1 MPFENQPSD
10 PTSTPAKTPHA
21 GLDGIETPTN
31 EFDRKLDGVAVEKG
45 WVDPSEPVDLNKD
58 NPNIPSS
65 LGEIDKQFKPLT
77 DEEQEAARR
86 DVEAAHTAKEE
97 VKPKASKLKKIL
109 AVIGLGTLV
118 GGGIGAAVTATSGN
132 NETAPADTKPTATAP
147 AVPGTVSPETVAPTS
162 IEQGAT
168 SVTITTPSAEVTTSA
183 PVVGELSPSVL
194 EQVAGN
200 KAVTRGILEK
210 QFGQSFAPESILATA
225 NTIDLPNIDKNPSV
239 FGIQEIPYTEGMTTE
254 DATNVYNS
262 YVANESTRIVNLLIQ
277 ARDLEST
284 VAVPKPFSGVT
295 PDTHMSVQDL
305 ILADAKGKFALDGV
319 SEAVLINGV
328 PGTPDGILQHLKDIA
343 NNTKIT
349 QYDRV
354 VIMGIP
360 EPSNRTSDSPDITGV
375 TPLEGTDARG
385 LSGVTIQTNN
395 LIYKSAQYLVNEDY
409 KTSGNFT
416 VAPGISGKLL
426 QDEEKLALYKNKD
439 GNLLVELTGYEAHTN

>member
-1 MPFENQPSD
+1 MPFENQNDD
-10 PTSTPAKTPHA
+10 PGNTTDKTPHA
-21 GLDGIETPTN
+21 GGIEDPVV
-31 EFDRKLDGVAVEKG
+31 EFGSTSLDEANKIHKL
-45 WVDPSEPVDLNKD
+45 SEEE
-58 NPNIPSS
+58 NIPSS
-65 LGEIDKQFKPLT
+65 LDDSLVPVT
-77 DEEQEAARR
+77 PEEQEAARR
-86 DVEAAHTAKEE
+86 AVEAVRNKSDK
-97 VKPKASKLKKIL
+97 KPSKLRRIL
-109 AVIGLGTLV
+109 ALV
-118 GGGIGAAVTATSGN
+118 GIGAVVGTGAGVTAAVVSGN
-132 NETAPADTKPTATAP
+132 DDEATPAATGP
-147 AVPGTVSPETVAPTS
+147 AVPGTTASETIAPTS

-210 QFGQSFAPESILATA
+210 QFGQSFAPESILAAA
-225 NTIDLPNIDKNPSV
+225 NTIDLLNIDKKPSV
-239 FGIQEIPYTEGMTTE
+239 FGIQEIPYTEGMTVE

-284 VAVPKPFSGVT
+284 VVVPKPFSGVT

-305 ILADAKGKFALDGV
+305 IIADAKGKFALDGV

-343 NNTKIT
+343 NDTKIT

-360 EPSNRTSDSPDITGV
+360 EPSNRTPDSPDITGV

-395 LIYKSAQYLVNEDY
+395 LTYKSAQYLVNEDY
-409 KTSGNFT
+409 QTSGNFT

>member
-1 MPFENQPSD
+1 MAFED
-10 PTSTPAKTPHA
+10 PINDPLATPGKAAEKTPHA
-21 GLDGIETPTN
+21 GGIEDPTV
-31 EFDRKLDGVAVEKG
+31 EYGSTSLDEATRRHELDK
-45 WVDPSEPVDLNKD
+45 EE
-58 NPNIPSS
+58 NIPSS
-65 LGEIDKQFKPLT
+65 LEDSLIPVT
-77 DEEQEAARR
+77 PEEQEAARR
-86 DVEAAHTAKEE
+86 AVEAVRNKPAKT
-97 VKPKASKLKKIL
+97 SKLKKVL
-109 AVIGLGTLV
+109 AFVGLGAVV
-118 GGGIGAAVTATSGN
+118 GTGVGATVVATSGN
-132 NETAPADTKPTATAP
+132 DNETTPANTPASSAPV
-147 AVPGTVSPETVAPTS
+147 VPGTTAPETVNPTS

-210 QFGQSFAPESILATA
+210 QFGQSFAPESILAAA

-295 PDTHMSVQDL
+295 PDTHLSVQDL

-343 NNTKIT
+343 NDTKIT

-360 EPSNRTSDSPDITGV
+360 EPSNRTPDSPDITGV